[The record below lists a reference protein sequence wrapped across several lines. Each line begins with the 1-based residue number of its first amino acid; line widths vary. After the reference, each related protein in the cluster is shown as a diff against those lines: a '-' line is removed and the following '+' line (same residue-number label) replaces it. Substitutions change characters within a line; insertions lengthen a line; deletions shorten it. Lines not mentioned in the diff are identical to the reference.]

1 MQDPEEER
9 VRSGRGEFARVGET
23 ISFVLVGGISVLMCL
38 SVEKARSRV
47 QESGWS
53 PDLLEVVLG

>member
-23 ISFVLVGGISVLMCL
+23 IGLFLVGGISVLMCL
-38 SVEKARSRV
+38 SVENARSGSRNLV
-47 QESGWS
+47 GPQICWR
-53 PDLLEVVLG
+53 